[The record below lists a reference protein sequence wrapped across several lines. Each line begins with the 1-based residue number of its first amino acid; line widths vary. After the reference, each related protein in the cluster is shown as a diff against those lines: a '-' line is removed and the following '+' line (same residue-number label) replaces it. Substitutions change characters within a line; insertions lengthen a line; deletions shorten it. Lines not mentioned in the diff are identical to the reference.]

1 MVNINR
7 LNDLCVT
14 FSQMNIIFNVRNFW
28 KELATWT
35 RTYLYSR
42 YAGIGNAEELFA
54 YLYSV
59 PANYTNMLRLIYG
72 VQFSERYFDLFNEHI
87 IILRDMASAQKEGNI
102 EAIKQNVIRLSKNA
116 DSIAEFLASYNPFFD
131 RNKIRELLTIY
142 NQYIIDM
149 ANSFSTGEYAK
160 VLEAYDQLLIHTET
174 IGDYL
179 SQGLSSLITSGN
191 PQNNN
196 QTSQQCITYS
206 QMLDIFNIRNFW
218 FEMAAW
224 TRAYFISRY
233 TGIGAAEESYR
244 RLNRTVEDYV
254 ARLRPFFGDKI
265 TEEYL
270 QLLYTHNSLIAS
282 LVSAQLEGNT
292 DAAGNITMQL
302 YQNADE
308 RAKYLSSIN
317 PFWEENELR
326 NRLYR
331 YTQSTLEEM
340 TTFLRR
346 DFARNTDIF
355 KRLLTQSESTGDYFS
370 QGLFNYISQS
380 KGKEIM
386 ILKKLKKK

>member
-1 MVNINR
+1 
-7 LNDLCVT
+7 
-14 FSQMNIIFNVRNFW
+14 MNIIFNVRNFW

-35 RTYLYSR
+35 RDYLFSR
-42 YAGIGNAEELFA
+42 YSGIGNEQESFA

-72 VQFSERYFDLFNEHI
+72 VQFSERYLDLFNEHI
-87 IILRDMASAQKEGNI
+87 TILRDMVSAQLEGNI
-102 EAIKQNVIRLSKNA
+102 EAIKQNVTRLSKNA

-149 ANSFSTGEYAK
+149 ANSFSTGEFSK
-160 VLEAYDQLLIHTET
+160 VLETYDQLLIHTET

-179 SQGLSSLITSGN
+179 SQGLSSLITNVN

-196 QTSQQCITYS
+196 QTTQQCITYS

-233 TGIGAAEESYR
+233 TGIGATEESYR

-265 TEEYL
+265 TDEYL

-282 LVSAQLEGNT
+282 LISAQLEGNT

-380 KGKEIM
+380 KGQ
-386 ILKKLKKK
+386 